1 MRPDLITFDCYGTL
15 IDWRQGIAEAFR
27 HVLPAATA
35 VEEER
40 LFDAYERAEAEVE
53 GGPYRPYRE
62 VLAAAAARVAEL
74 LGWRIPARRGF
85 FLAESLP
92 GWRPFADTNPSL
104 ERLASMGYRLGIL
117 SNVDDDL
124 LAGTLRRLSVPFD
137 VVVTAQSVGSYK
149 PATAH
154 FRRALEEVGGR
165 PERLLHAAESY
176 YHDVGAA
183 RPLGV
188 RVIWVNRQGRAAAGD
203 AQPTV
208 EVHDLREAV
217 DWIERLRR

>member
-27 HVLPAATA
+27 HVLPEAEA
-35 VEEER
+35 VERTR

-62 VLAAAAARVAEL
+62 VLAAVAARVAEL
-74 LGWRIPARRGF
+74 LGWRIPGGRDF

-92 GWRPFADTNPSL
+92 GWKPFADTNPSL
-104 ERLASMGYRLGIL
+104 ERLALMGYRLGIL
-117 SNVDDDL
+117 SNVDDNL

-137 VVVTAQSVGSYK
+137 LVVTAQDVGSYK
-149 PATAH
+149 PSTAH
-154 FRRALEEVGGR
+154 FRRAIEEVGGR
-165 PERLLHAAESY
+165 PERLLHVAESY
-176 YHDVGAA
+176 HHDVGAA

-188 RVIWVNRQGRAAAGD
+188 PVIWVNRQSRTTTGD
-203 AQPTV
+203 VQPTV
-208 EVHDLREAV
+208 EVRDLPEAV
-217 DWIERLRR
+217 DWIERLGR

>member
-27 HVLPAATA
+27 HVLPEAAG
-35 VEEER
+35 VEEAR

-53 GGPYRPYRE
+53 GGPFRPYRE
-62 VLAAAAARVAEL
+62 VLAAAAGRVTKL
-74 LGWRIPARRGF
+74 LGWRVPAGRDL

-137 VVVTAQSVGSYK
+137 LIVTAQSVGSYK
-149 PATAH
+149 PAMAH

-165 PERLLHAAESY
+165 PERLLHVAESY
-176 YHDVGAA
+176 HHDVGAA

-188 RVIWVNRQGRAAAGD
+188 RVICVNRQRRAAAGD
-203 AQPTV
+203 VQPTL

-217 DWIERLRR
+217 DWISRLGR

>member
-1 MRPDLITFDCYGTL
+1 
-15 IDWRQGIAEAFR
+15 
-27 HVLPAATA
+27 
-35 VEEER
+35 VEEAR

-53 GGPYRPYRE
+53 EGSFRPYRE
-62 VLAAAAARVAEL
+62 VLAAAAARVAKL
-74 LGWRIPARRGF
+74 LGWRIPAGRDL
-85 FLAESLP
+85 FLADSLP

-104 ERLASMGYRLGIL
+104 ERVASMGYRLGIL

-137 VVVTAQSVGSYK
+137 LVVTAQSVGSYK

-165 PERLLHAAESY
+165 PERLLHVAESY

-183 RPLGV
+183 RPLGI

-203 AQPTV
+203 VQPTV
-208 EVHDLREAV
+208 EVRGLLEAV
-217 DWIERLRR
+217 DWIEQLGR

>member
-1 MRPDLITFDCYGTL
+1 MMPDLITFDCYGTL

-27 HVLPAATA
+27 DVLPEAAA
-35 VEEER
+35 VEEAH

-53 GGPYRPYRE
+53 GGSYRPYRE

-74 LGWRIPARRGF
+74 LGWQIPVGRDF

-92 GWRPFADTNPSL
+92 AWRPFADTNPSL

-117 SNVDDDL
+117 SNIDDDL

-137 VVVTAQSVGSYK
+137 LVVTAQSVGSYK
-149 PATAH
+149 PSTAH

-165 PERLLHAAESY
+165 PERLLHVAESY
-176 YHDVGAA
+176 HHDVGAA
-183 RPLGV
+183 RPLGIP
-188 RVIWVNRQGRAAAGD
+188 VIWVNRQGRAATGD
-203 AQPTV
+203 VRPTV
-208 EVHDLREAV
+208 EVRDLPEAV
-217 DWIERLRR
+217 DWIARLGR

>member
-1 MRPDLITFDCYGTL
+1 MRPDLITFDCYGTF
-15 IDWRQGIAEAFR
+15 IDWRQGIREAFCL
-27 HVLPAATA
+27 VLPEAVA

-53 GGPYRPYRE
+53 GGPYSPYRE

-74 LGWRIPARRGF
+74 LGWRIPAGKSF

-104 ERLASMGYRLGIL
+104 DRLASMGYRLGIL

-137 VVVTAQSVGSYK
+137 LVVTAQSVGSYK

-165 PERLLHAAESY
+165 PERLLHVAESY
-176 YHDVGAA
+176 YHDVGAV

-203 AQPTV
+203 VQPTV
-208 EVHDLREAV
+208 EVHDLGEAV
-217 DWIERLRR
+217 DWIEQLGR